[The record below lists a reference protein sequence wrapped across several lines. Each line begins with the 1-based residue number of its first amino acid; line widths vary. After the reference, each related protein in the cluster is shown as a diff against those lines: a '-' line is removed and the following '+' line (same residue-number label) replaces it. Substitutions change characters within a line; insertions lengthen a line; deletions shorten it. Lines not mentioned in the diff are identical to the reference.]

1 MQTRI
6 TARHYQLNNGIKE
19 FAEERIS
26 SLTKFFENIID
37 AHIILDQ
44 ERHNQ
49 IAELAV
55 KVYGTH
61 LRSKAKSSDMRASID
76 QAVEKMEQQLKKYK
90 TRLKQKDP
98 EKITRNKAFQM
109 GSFREPEQF

>member
-19 FAEERIS
+19 FAQERIS
-26 SLTKFFENIID
+26 TLLKFFENIID

-44 ERHNQ
+44 IRHNQ
-49 IAELAV
+49 IAELTV
-55 KVYGTH
+55 KVYGTK
-61 LRSKAKSSDMRASID
+61 LMSKGKSTDMRASID
-76 QAVEKMEQQLKKYK
+76 QAVEKMEKQLKKYK

-98 EKITRNKAFQM
+98 EKITRAKTYQM
-109 GSFREPEQF
+109 GSLEQESLF

>member
-19 FAEERIS
+19 FAQERIS
-26 SLTKFFENIID
+26 TLLKFFENIID

-44 ERHNQ
+44 IRHNQ
-49 IAELAV
+49 IAELTV
-55 KVYGTH
+55 KVYGTK
-61 LRSKAKSSDMRASID
+61 LMSKGKSTDMRASID
-76 QAVEKMEQQLKKYK
+76 QAVEKRETQLKKYK

-98 EKITRNKAFQM
+98 EKITRAKTYQM
-109 GSFREPEQF
+109 GSLEQESLF

>member
-26 SLTKFFENIID
+26 TLLKFFENIID

-44 ERHNQ
+44 IRHNQ
-49 IAELAV
+49 IAELTV
-55 KVYGTH
+55 KVYGTK
-61 LRSKAKSSDMRASID
+61 LMSKGKSTDMRASID
-76 QAVEKMEQQLKKYK
+76 QAVEKMEKQLKKYK
-90 TRLKQKDP
+90 TKLKQKDP
-98 EKITRNKAFQM
+98 EKITRAKTYQM
-109 GSFREPEQF
+109 GSLEQESLF

>member
-26 SLTKFFENIID
+26 TLLKFFENIID

-44 ERHNQ
+44 IRHNQ
-49 IAELAV
+49 IAELTV
-55 KVYGTH
+55 KVYGTK
-61 LRSKAKSSDMRASID
+61 LMSKGKSTDMRASID
-76 QAVEKMEQQLKKYK
+76 QAVEKMEKQLKKYK

-98 EKITRNKAFQM
+98 EKITRAKTYQM
-109 GSFREPEQF
+109 GSLEQESLF

>member
-26 SLTKFFENIID
+26 TLLKFFENIID

-44 ERHNQ
+44 IRHNQ
-49 IAELAV
+49 IAELTV
-55 KVYGTH
+55 KVYGTK
-61 LRSKAKSSDMRASID
+61 LMSKGKSTDMRASID
-76 QAVEKMEQQLKKYK
+76 QAVEKMEKQLKKYK
-90 TRLKQKDP
+90 TKLKQKDP
-98 EKITRNKAFQM
+98 EKITRAKTYQM
-109 GSFREPEQF
+109 GSLEQESMF

>member
-26 SLTKFFENIID
+26 TLLKFFENIID
-37 AHIILDQ
+37 AHIILDRI
-44 ERHNQ
+44 RHNQ
-49 IAELAV
+49 IAELTV
-55 KVYGTH
+55 KVYGTK
-61 LRSKAKSSDMRASID
+61 LMSKGKSTDMRASID
-76 QAVEKMEQQLKKYK
+76 QAVEKMEKQLKKYK

-98 EKITRNKAFQM
+98 EKITRAKTYQM
-109 GSFREPEQF
+109 GSLEQESLF